1 MARYITTFVPIGRVR
16 RLVYSMRRIR
26 IVEFDNR
33 TYIVRE
39 RVVYPDS
46 LSGVRADNYCV
57 RAAGKEHREGFRKML
72 RENSH
77 YFGRVSFASD
87 VPLR

>member
-1 MARYITTFVPIGRVR
+1 
-16 RLVYSMRRIR
+16 MRRIR

-33 TYIVRE
+33 TYIVRG
-39 RVVYPDS
+39 RIIP
-46 LSGVRADNYCV
+46 SGVRADNYCV
-57 RAAGKEHREGFRKML
+57 RAAGKEHREDFGKML

>member
-1 MARYITTFVPIGRVR
+1 MATARYVTTFVPIGRVR

-33 TYIVRE
+33 AYIVRE
-39 RVVYPDS
+39 RIIP
-46 LSGVRADNYCV
+46 SGARADNYCV
-57 RAAGKEHREGFRKML
+57 RAAGDKHREEFGKML
-72 RENSH
+72 GENSH
-77 YFGRVSFASD
+77 DSGRVSFASD